1 MFFDREILLPDL
13 MDILGAVPA
22 TLAMAL
28 AIFVFS
34 TIIGSLF
41 AFVEYRKVPVL
52 RELVVAYK
60 VAFKG
65 VPMVIVIFLAYYGLP
80 PAVQFVASLLGLD
93 FNAHT
98 TPNWVIL
105 VVAVTACVAAFQAE
119 VVKGA
124 LNSFDTGQSD
134 AAYSLGYESSQLF
147 RRILFP
153 QVVIAA
159 IPDLTNSIMVIM
171 KALSLGFS
179 IEVVDIFAQSQ
190 LTAALNFYYLEAF
203 VIAVAIYMVIAYIVT
218 TIADKTERMLRV
230 WT

>member
-1 MFFDREILLPDL
+1 MFDSEVLLPDL
-13 MDILGAVPA
+13 YDILGAVPA

-28 AIFVFS
+28 AIFVLS

-41 AFVEYRKVPVL
+41 AMAEYRRVPVA

-60 VAFKG
+60 IVFKG

-80 PAVQFVASLLGLD
+80 PAIAFVSSLAGID
-93 FNAHT
+93 YNGHS
-98 TPNWVIL
+98 TPN
-105 VVAVTACVAAFQAE
+105 VVTLIVALTLCVSAFQAE

-134 AAYSLGYESSQLF
+134 AAYSLGYKRSQVF
-147 RRILFP
+147 RRVMLP
-153 QVVIAA
+153 QVIVAA
-159 IPDLTNSIMVIM
+159 IPDLANSIMVIM
-171 KALSLGFS
+171 KALSLGFA

-203 VIAVAIYMVIAYIVT
+203 LIAVVVYMAIAYIVT
-218 TIADKTERMLRV
+218 FVADRLERALRV
-230 WT
+230 WA